1 MRKFALYL
9 VLLLALSVTTATA
22 QDGGASRISLVVP
35 KCNMFPNPDLKSD
48 DVLLGLYSTNVGFL
62 LLPSKINVTSGT
74 DDRCAPYT
82 RVEVNFPEEPLFLVK
97 GLPDL
102 KTGPIKTAFSGN
114 KFMYP
119 GEPVLLYLPTKE
131 HDKAEAKPQILRA
144 FGNAVESGKD
154 TLIYNY
160 KIQLKDGDRS
170 QALDFYRTAAPP
182 GTGRVPKYGVLDL
195 TEHEVEY
202 DLCSHM
208 ELPTLIWAGDLDGDG
223 KQDLFMWWPCPG
235 KDAGIYSLYMS
246 SRAADGS
253 LVSTIP
259 VGVRTY
265 YSDCPVAIRLPG
277 DSLNARRGQGNACQ
291 RSGGQQLSRN

>member
-1 MRKFALYL
+1 MRKSALWF

-48 DVLLGLYSTNVGFL
+48 DVLFGLYSTNVGFL
-62 LLPSKINVTSGT
+62 LLPSKISVTSGT

-82 RVEVNFPEEPLFLVK
+82 RVDVNFPEEPLFLVK

-114 KFMYP
+114 KFLYP

-131 HDKAEAKPQILRA
+131 NDKAEAKPQILRA
-144 FGNAVESGKD
+144 AGNAVESGRD
-154 TLIYNY
+154 TLVYNY
-160 KIQLKDGDRS
+160 KIKLKDGDRS
-170 QALDFYRTAAPP
+170 QALDFYRTATLP
-182 GTGRVPKYGVLDL
+182 GTARPPKYGVLNL

-202 DLCSHM
+202 DLCRHM
-208 ELPTLIWAGDLDGDG
+208 ELPTLIWAGDLDSDG

-235 KDAGIYSLYMS
+235 KAVGIYSLYLS
-246 SRAADGS
+246 SRATDGN
-253 LVSTIP
+253 LVGKIP
-259 VGVRTY
+259 LGVRTY
-265 YSDCPVAIRLPG
+265 YSDCPVSGRLPG
-277 DSLNARRGQGNACQ
+277 DSLNALRGPANACQ
-291 RSGGQQLSRN
+291 RSVDPELSRN